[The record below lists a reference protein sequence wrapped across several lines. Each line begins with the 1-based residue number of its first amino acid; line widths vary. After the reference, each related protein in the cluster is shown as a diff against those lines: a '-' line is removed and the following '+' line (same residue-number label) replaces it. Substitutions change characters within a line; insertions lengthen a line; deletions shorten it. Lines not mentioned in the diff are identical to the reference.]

1 MRLCAAFAALGFAL
15 LPEVAPAAAGPCH
28 DVTWQQQGYT
38 VCTVQAGA
46 DVRVWQNDAEG
57 NPLGSFE
64 RVGAALKADA
74 RHLVFAMNAGM
85 FSPERQPIGLTV
97 IDGKEIHPIVTSAG
111 PGNFG
116 MLPNGVFCV
125 KSDGFAVI
133 ESRAYA
139 KAPPDCRF
147 ATQSGPMLVIDG
159 AEHPRFLASSESRH
173 VRNGVGVSADGKTAY
188 FAISDQ
194 AVTFHDFATLFR
206 DDLKTPNALYFDGSV
221 SRLYAP
227 GLGREDIGL
236 PLGPIVGLAVPS
248 S

>member
-1 MRLCAAFAALGFAL
+1 MRLRAALAALGLAL
-15 LPEVAPAAAGPCH
+15 LPNAVPATTGPCR
-28 DVTWQQQGYT
+28 DLTWNQTGYT
-38 VCTVQAGA
+38 ICTVQAGA
-46 DVRVWQNDAEG
+46 DLRVWQDDADG
-57 NPLGSFE
+57 NPFGSFE
-64 RVGAALKADA
+64 RVDAALKAEGRRLA
-74 RHLVFAMNAGM
+74 FAMNAGM

-97 IDGKEIHPIVTSAG
+97 IDGREIRPIVTSAG

-116 MLPNGVFCV
+116 MLPNGVFCIRR
-125 KSDGFAVI
+125 DAFAVI

-139 KAPPDCRF
+139 KAPPACRY

-159 AEHPRFLASSESRH
+159 AEHPRFLPSSASRH
-173 VRNGVGVSADGKTAY
+173 IRNGVGVSADGKTAY

-206 DDLKTPNALYFDGSV
+206 DDLKTPNALYLDGSI

-236 PLGPIVGLAVPS
+236 PLGPIVGLAVPNG
-248 S
+248 